1 MGLEAITIAYIS
13 SALTAASGVV
23 SYIGAQRQA
32 QALEYQADAAEA
44 QAKVNSTI
52 AYQQR
57 QAQEQDAQYQ
67 AGIADYNKNA
77 TVAEFGRKELAFENE
92 VQEAQ
97 ASFIN
102 NAFSTQGSFED
113 VFNAKEASFNLAAG
127 ELASSYSEK
136 GYQFGEQAELARAS
150 GSRSLSLG
158 RYEAAN
164 VLQAGANMATSYKNQ
179 AGAARASGIGS
190 LIGAGASAA
199 ETMAPYGE

>member
-13 SALTAASGVV
+13 SALTAASGAV
-23 SYIGAQRQA
+23 SYMGAQRQA

-57 QAQEQDAQYQ
+57 QAQAQDAQYQ
-67 AGIADYNKNA
+67 AGIADYNKNS
-77 TVAEFGRKELAFENE
+77 TVAEFGR

-127 ELASSYSEK
+127 ELASGYSEK
-136 GYQFGEQAELARAS
+136 GYQFGEQADLARAS

-158 RYEAAN
+158 RYESAN
-164 VLQAGANMATSYKNQ
+164 VLQAGANVATSYKNQ

-190 LIGAGASAA
+190 LIGAGATAA
-199 ETMAPYGE
+199 GTMAPYGE